1 MDFGNTTTNII
12 RSGLVFNMDAA
23 NRKSYPKTGTS
34 ATDTVSN
41 NVGTLNSTTFENV
54 NNGVFNF
61 DGSDDYI
68 SFTTIALSS
77 EFTISSWIN
86 PTNLGSNTSTIINT
100 GTSNQNRVGIYDSSN
115 IQVKASG
122 TNVFLTESGGNDF
135 GEDAWQHVLIVRD
148 NSNNITAFRNGLP
161 FGSSTTLSGTLTL
174 DSIFRFNTNTYSAGK
189 LANTHIYNRA
199 LSSTEVAQN
208 YNALKSRFE

>member
-1 MDFGNTTTNII
+1 MGISRGNITTNII
-12 RSGLVFNMDAA
+12 KSGLLFNMDAA
-23 NRKSYPKTGTS
+23 NRASYPKTGTTV
-34 ATDTVSN
+34 TDTVGN
-41 NVGTLNSTTFENV
+41 IAGTMSGTTFSTV
-54 NNGVFNF
+54 DNGVFNF

-86 PTNLGSNTSTIINT
+86 PTSLGSNTSTIINT
-100 GTSNQNRVGIYDSSN
+100 GTSNQNRVGIYNSFN

-122 TNVFLTESGGNDF
+122 TNVFLAESGGNDF

-148 NSNNITAFRNGLP
+148 SSNNITAFRNGLS

-174 DSIFRFNTNTYSAGK
+174 DSIFRFNTNAYSVGK
-189 LANTHIYNRA
+189 
-199 LSSTEVAQN
+199 
-208 YNALKSRFE
+208 